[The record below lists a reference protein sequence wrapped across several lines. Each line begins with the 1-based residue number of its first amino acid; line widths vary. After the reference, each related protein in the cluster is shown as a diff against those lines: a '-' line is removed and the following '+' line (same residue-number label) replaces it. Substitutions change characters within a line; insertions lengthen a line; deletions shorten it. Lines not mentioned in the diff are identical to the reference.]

1 MVGLLKTEHI
11 AYILSGDIDI
21 GRTILLFRNAEGTL
35 MEDIF
40 VLIAD
45 VGAPIAGSL
54 VMGFFIFTVIKQILN
69 GIVDQIK
76 TLTMF
81 CESLE
86 NRART
91 MSNEMM
97 KIDLLVSSALELRP
111 DIERIA
117 RAENFIEDGKV
128 DARRD

>member
-1 MVGLLKTEHI
+1 MKMINTGESNTQQKE
-11 AYILSGDIDI
+11 
-21 GRTILLFRNAEGTL
+21 N

-40 VLIAD
+40 KLIAE
-45 VGAPIAGSL
+45 VGAPIAGSM
-54 VMGFFIFTVIKQILN
+54 VMGFFIFLVIKQIME
-69 GIVDQIK
+69 GIVDQVK
-76 TLTMF
+76 TLTGF
-81 CESLE
+81 CKMLE
-86 NRART
+86 ARAST

-117 RAENFIEDGKV
+117 RAENFVEDGKV

>member
-1 MVGLLKTEHI
+1 MIESNTQSLKE
-11 AYILSGDIDI
+11 S
-21 GRTILLFRNAEGTL
+21 

-40 VLIAD
+40 LLIAE

-54 VMGFFIFTVIKQILN
+54 VMGFFIFLVIKQIME
-69 GIVDQIK
+69 GIVDQVK
-76 TLTMF
+76 TLTGF
-81 CESLE
+81 CKMLE
-86 NRART
+86 ARAST

-117 RAENFIEDGKV
+117 RAENFVEDGKV

>member
-1 MVGLLKTEHI
+1 
-11 AYILSGDIDI
+11 
-21 GRTILLFRNAEGTL
+21 
-35 MEDIF
+35 MENIF

-54 VMGFFIFTVIKQILN
+54 VMGFFILTVIKQILN

-81 CESLE
+81 CESLQ

-91 MSNEMM
+91 MSNEMI
-97 KIDLLVSSALELRP
+97 KIDLLVSSALELSP
-111 DIERIA
+111 DIDRVA

>member
-1 MVGLLKTEHI
+1 
-11 AYILSGDIDI
+11 
-21 GRTILLFRNAEGTL
+21 

-40 VLIAD
+40 GLISE
-45 VGAPIAGSL
+45 VGAPIAGRL
-54 VMGFFIFTVIKQILN
+54 VMGFFIFTVIKQILE
-69 GIVDQIK
+69 GVVDDIK

-81 CESLE
+81 CKSLE

-91 MSNEMM
+91 MSNEMI
-97 KIDLLVSSALELRP
+97 KIDILVSSALELRP

-117 RAENFIEDGKV
+117 RAENFIEDDKI

>member
-1 MVGLLKTEHI
+1 
-11 AYILSGDIDI
+11 
-21 GRTILLFRNAEGTL
+21 

-40 VLIAD
+40 LLIAE

-54 VMGFFIFTVIKQILN
+54 VMGFFIFLVIKQIME
-69 GIVDQIK
+69 GIVDQVK
-76 TLTMF
+76 TTDFKM
-81 CESLE
+81 LE
-86 NRART
+86 ARAST

-117 RAENFIEDGKV
+117 RAENFVEDGKV

>member
-1 MVGLLKTEHI
+1 MINMIESNTQSLKE
-11 AYILSGDIDI
+11 S
-21 GRTILLFRNAEGTL
+21 

-40 VLIAD
+40 LLIAE

-54 VMGFFIFTVIKQILN
+54 VMGFFIFLVIKQIME
-69 GIVDQIK
+69 GIVDQVK
-76 TLTMF
+76 TLTGF
-81 CESLE
+81 CKMLE
-86 NRART
+86 ARAST

-117 RAENFIEDGKV
+117 RAENFVEDGKV

>member
-1 MVGLLKTEHI
+1 MINTGESNTQQKE
-11 AYILSGDIDI
+11 
-21 GRTILLFRNAEGTL
+21 N

-40 VLIAD
+40 KLIAE
-45 VGAPIAGSL
+45 VGAPIAGSM
-54 VMGFFIFTVIKQILN
+54 VMGFFIFLVIKQIME
-69 GIVDQIK
+69 GIVDQVK
-76 TLTMF
+76 TLTGF
-81 CESLE
+81 CKMLE
-86 NRART
+86 ARAST

-117 RAENFIEDGKV
+117 RAENFVEDGKV